1 MWNSRYLR
9 NNNRSAY
16 IAYKSG
22 GVIFPIFLFFFYFL
36 KMLYECRNEKR
47 VYRNEKLYAK
57 TPGEAKPNQ
66 STPLGRKGK
75 LNEG

>member
-1 MWNSRYLR
+1 MRNRCYLR
-9 NNNRSAY
+9 DNNRSAY

-22 GVIFPIFLFFFYFL
+22 GVIFPIFLFFYFL
-36 KMLYECRNEKR
+36 KMLYEC
-47 VYRNEKLYAK
+47 RNEKLYAK

-66 STPLGRKGK
+66 STPPGGKGK